1 MKRIF
6 STLMLSAVCLSFAG
20 CVAIHSANLSDP
32 NSAAGKEVTAEASG
46 MGFLMLTVPAIDG
59 LEKTAIDGLKSQC
72 NGDVKN
78 VSTRLLMRDIL
89 GVAQA
94 YKVITT
100 GNCSK

>member
-78 VSTRLLMRDIL
+78 ITTRLQMRQL
-89 GVAQA
+89 VLAQS
-94 YKVITT
+94 YKVVVT
-100 GNCSK
+100 GTCAQ

>member
-1 MKRIF
+1 MKKIF
-6 STLMLSAVCLSFAG
+6 AAAALISVSMSFVG
-20 CVAIHSANLSDP
+20 CVAIHSVGVSGISSNV
-32 NSAAGKEVTAEASG
+32 GQEVTAEVSG
-46 MGFLMLTVPAIDG
+46 MGFLHLTAPATEN
-59 LEKTAIDGLKSQC
+59 LEKAAINNLKSQC